1 MSAGAKRGLGKGLGA
16 LLPQEGQVQ
25 DIPVEQVR
33 PAPGQ
38 PRQKVAEEGLAELAQ
53 SVRAH
58 GVLQPVLVRPVSG
71 GYELVA
77 GERRWRAAVMAGLSS
92 IPAIVRDVGEA
103 ERLELALVENL
114 QRQDL
119 NPMEEAGGFRQL
131 MERFGYTQEQL
142 AARVGKS
149 RSYVANALRLLG
161 LAPAVQEMVEAGRLS
176 AGHARA
182 LLAISEQGLQVAAA
196 ESLVRRGASVRQ
208 AEEMVRREV
217 GQGARR
223 RAPRGTGSW
232 GTWED
237 RLRQTLGTKVFIRGD
252 EARGRIEIQYF
263 SRQDLERLLEMLVGR
278 PRAMGR

>member
-182 LLAISEQGLQVAAA
+182 LLAISEQGLQVATA